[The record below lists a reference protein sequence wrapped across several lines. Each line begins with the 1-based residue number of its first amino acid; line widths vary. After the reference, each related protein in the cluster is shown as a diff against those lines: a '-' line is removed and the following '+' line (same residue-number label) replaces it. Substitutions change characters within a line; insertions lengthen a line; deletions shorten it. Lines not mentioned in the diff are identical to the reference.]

1 METKELGMFI
11 AKRRTELG
19 MTQAQ
24 LAERL
29 HVTNKAISKWENGR
43 GLPDIANVEGL
54 ADALDLSLQ
63 ELMECRI
70 CQTEDE
76 AGDAEQALRETL
88 EFAPVKITKAI
99 YKCIPVIMIA
109 WGLMFTFI
117 YVMCMYMDLGQH
129 LELRAILIG
138 FLVLEAGLTGNIWNT
153 LVRRE

>member
-1 METKELGMFI
+1 MFI
-11 AKRRTELG
+11 SKRRTELG

-43 GLPDIANVEGL
+43 GLTDIANVEGL

-70 CQTEDE
+70 CQTADE
-76 AGDAEQALRETL
+76 AGNAEQALRETL
-88 EFAPVKITKAI
+88 EFAQVKIKKAI
-99 YKCIPVIMIA
+99 YKCIPVIFLA

-117 YVMCMYMDLGQH
+117 YVMCMYMDLSQH
-129 LELRAILIG
+129 LGLRAILIG
-138 FLVLEAGLTGNIWNT
+138 FLVLEAGLTGNIWNI

>member
-76 AGDAEQALRETL
+76 AGDAEQA
-88 EFAPVKITKAI
+88 
-99 YKCIPVIMIA
+99 
-109 WGLMFTFI
+109 
-117 YVMCMYMDLGQH
+117 
-129 LELRAILIG
+129 
-138 FLVLEAGLTGNIWNT
+138 
-153 LVRRE
+153 

>member
-54 ADALDLSLQ
+54 ADALDLSL
-63 ELMECRI
+63 
-70 CQTEDE
+70 
-76 AGDAEQALRETL
+76 
-88 EFAPVKITKAI
+88 
-99 YKCIPVIMIA
+99 
-109 WGLMFTFI
+109 
-117 YVMCMYMDLGQH
+117 
-129 LELRAILIG
+129 
-138 FLVLEAGLTGNIWNT
+138 
-153 LVRRE
+153 

>member
-1 METKELGMFI
+1 METKELGKFI
-11 AKRRTELG
+11 ATRRTELG

-70 CQTEDE
+70 CRTVDE

-88 EFAPVKITKAI
+88 DFAQVKIKKAI
-99 YKCIPVIMIA
+99 YKCIPAILLA
-109 WGLMFTFI
+109 WGLMVVI
-117 YVMCMYMDLGQH
+117 SYVMYKYMDMGQH
-129 LELRAILIG
+129 TELRAILLG
-138 FLVLEAGLTGNIWNT
+138 FLTLEASLTGNILNT